1 MQYRYYF
8 TTHRRTAGSE
18 EFDNFFEAVQYMNTH
33 TDSTYGIIT
42 AEIVDM
48 NSKQVV
54 CSRRIIK

>member
-8 TTHRRTAGSE
+8 TTHRRMAGSR
-18 EFDNFFEAVQYMNTH
+18 EFDDFFTAVQYMNYH
-33 TDSTYGIIT
+33 TDSTFGIIT

-48 NSKQVV
+48 NKDQVI